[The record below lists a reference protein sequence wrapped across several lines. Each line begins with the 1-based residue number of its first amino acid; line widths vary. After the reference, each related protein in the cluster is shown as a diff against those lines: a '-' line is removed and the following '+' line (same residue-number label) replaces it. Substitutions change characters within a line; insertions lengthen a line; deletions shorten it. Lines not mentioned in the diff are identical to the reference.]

1 MVSPSSTPRAR
12 TCSGGLDGGTVVS
25 GMRSGAAGQVLRRP
39 RCFGGLPRRA
49 GFGSQIIDVD
59 RIDTR
64 IALDHMTSVLKAG
77 AKYITEAA
85 S

>member
-1 MVSPSSTPRAR
+1 
-12 TCSGGLDGGTVVS
+12 LDGGTVVS
-25 GMRSGAAGQVLRRP
+25 GMRSGAAGRRQVLRRL
-39 RCFGGLPRRA
+39 RCFGGLPIRA

-64 IALDHMTSVLKAG
+64 IAVDHMTSALKAG